1 MPLPSPHAAVA
12 TALVAILAGERL
24 RPLRRPEHPTLPRDL
39 RNLVM
44 GALCAALVATVETPV
59 THRIARTNVARRR
72 GLGQHLPRPL
82 GPIAAFLAMDYGFY
96 LWHVATHRLPFL
108 WRFHRIHHVDP
119 DMDMTTAIRFHL
131 VDMLVSLPWR
141 MLQVRASGIDPA
153 ALVAWQRFFTLSIL
167 FHHSNWALPR
177 RWDRRLALL
186 LTTPCM
192 HGIHH
197 STRREERDSNWSSG
211 FSLWDRLHRTLRQ
224 DVPQAAVTIGI
235 DDPAAAGDVT
245 LLHALSAPFKPMPS
259 AVRML

>member
-1 MPLPSPHAAVA
+1 MPPSRPRSSPSWRASACGRCAGPSIRRCRA
-12 TALVAILAGERL
+12 T
-24 RPLRRPEHPTLPRDL
+24 
-39 RNLVM
+39 
-44 GALCAALVATVETPV
+44 CATWSWAPS
-59 THRIARTNVARRR
+59 ARRWWQR
-72 GLGQHLPRPL
+72 SRHRSRTASRAPTWPGGAASASTCLGRS

-186 LTTPCM
+186 LTTPRM

-197 STRREERDSNWSSG
+197 STRPRGARQQLVERVQPLG
-211 FSLWDRLHRTLRQ
+211 
-224 DVPQAAVTIGI
+224 P
-235 DDPAAAGDVT
+235 PAP
-245 LLHALSAPFKPMPS
+245 HPAPGTC
-259 AVRML
+259 RRRR